1 MGAKKLAPGPGIRK
15 DRGPDRRAVP
25 METATPSLHP
35 TDLTSRQQ
43 NGRNMPKAKTH
54 SGASKRFRRTGTGKI
69 LREHAN
75 RRHLLEHKPT
85 KRTRR
90 LEGRTTV
97 SANDTK
103 RVKSMLNG

>member
-1 MGAKKLAPGPGIRK
+1 
-15 DRGPDRRAVP
+15 
-25 METATPSLHP
+25 
-35 TDLTSRQQ
+35 
-43 NGRNMPKAKTH
+43 MPKTKTH

-69 LREHAN
+69 VREKAG

-103 RVKSMLNG
+103 RVKKLLNG